1 VGSLSL
7 AFDRVMIRS
16 LTGTINSPLTMVWAI
31 RGSLRV
37 KSFDKAITLERVNK
51 KELWR
56 EGGRHTFVES
66 HHNLQN

>member
-1 VGSLSL
+1 M

-37 KSFDKAITLERVNK
+37 KSFDKAITLEYVNIK
-51 KELWR
+51 PG
-56 EGGRHTFVES
+56 EGGGRTSVES